1 MAAEKIALITGAN
14 KGIGFE
20 IARQLSQQGTFV
32 LIGARDAARGKE
44 VAASLMSDGL
54 AVAPLSIDVT
64 DPASVA
70 GAARDIEE
78 QHGRLDYRTVEPPG
92 AVARCRREA
101 QQRPEGSDV
110 NYVLVMKNAQA
121 DLMAIGPVSIEY
133 QAAMLRDQIEEGS
146 DWTAVGI
153 ARVLTEAQA
162 RAAAGLP
169 APAGGGAQP
178 TGAS

>member
-1 MAAEKIALITGAN
+1 M
-14 KGIGFE
+14 
-20 IARQLSQQGTFV
+20 
-32 LIGARDAARGKE
+32 
-44 VAASLMSDGL
+44 
-54 AVAPLSIDVT
+54 
-64 DPASVA
+64 
-70 GAARDIEE
+70 
-78 QHGRLDYRTVEPPG
+78 
-92 AVARCRREA
+92 
-101 QQRPEGSDV
+101 